1 LLFPC
6 PSQRIFA
13 KRSAQS
19 IDIPCYYLHGMNF
32 NGKLRTGTPMN
43 TNLKCILCI
52 EDEPEM
58 IDLIRLILGRRGFEV
73 KGANGGVE
81 GLQMIRQE
89 MPDLVLL
96 DLMMPDMDGWEVYQQ
111 MKADEKTKNIPVIV
125 VTAKAQSIDKV
136 LGLHI
141 AKVDDYIA
149 KPFSPQDLM
158 NSVEKVLNKTK
169 A

>member
-1 LLFPC
+1 M
-6 PSQRIFA
+6 STQST
-13 KRSAQS
+13 KR
-19 IDIPCYYLHGMNF
+19 
-32 NGKLRTGTPMN
+32 
-43 TNLKCILCI
+43 ILCI

-58 IDLIRLILGRRGFEV
+58 IDLIRLILSRRGFEV
-73 KGANGGVE
+73 IGASGGVD
-81 GLQMIRQE
+81 GLQKVRAE

-141 AKVDDYIA
+141 AKVDDYIT
-149 KPFSPQDLM
+149 KPFSPQELLA
-158 NSVEKVLNKTK
+158 SVENVLARSEGASK

>member
-1 LLFPC
+1 MD
-6 PSQRIFA
+6 S
-13 KRSAQS
+13 
-19 IDIPCYYLHGMNF
+19 N
-32 NGKLRTGTPMN
+32 LR
-43 TNLKCILCI
+43 CIVCV

-73 KGANGGVE
+73 KGATGGKE
-81 GLQMIRQE
+81 GLKMIQDDS
-89 MPDLVLL
+89 PDLILL

-141 AKVDDYIA
+141 AKVDDYIT

-158 NSVEKVLNKTK
+158 NSVDKVLKDK
-169 A
+169 P